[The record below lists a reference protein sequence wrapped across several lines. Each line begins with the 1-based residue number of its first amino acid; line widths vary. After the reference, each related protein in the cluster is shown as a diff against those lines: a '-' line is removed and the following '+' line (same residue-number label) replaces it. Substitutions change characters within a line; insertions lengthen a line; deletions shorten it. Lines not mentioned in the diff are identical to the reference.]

1 MELKEFIK
9 LSVKV
14 LKANTPYIE
23 QRNLISDI
31 FKKTENIL
39 VRLTIIDSLYS
50 TQMNKRLYGLDDL
63 ANEIGN
69 RDWDKEIQNFKDNKK
84 PNEISALLDKKY
96 GIQKSGR
103 EAGQSRSL
111 ISKYIYFATDYNF
124 PIEDSL
130 VKKVLNAVLKC
141 FGYSEIDID
150 KKDILR
156 ELIIFCDNKEIKYSD
171 FDNLLWL
178 LGKIKGGSLSLIVDK
193 EKYKKIIEKLEL
205 SDIAKSSTDFN
216 EKMAE
221 KLKNTDEIDKIKNL
235 ISNDFYEF
243 LKFAKNI
250 EIEK

>member
-9 LSVKV
+9 LSVNV
-14 LKANTPYIE
+14 LKDKTPYIE
-23 QRNLISDI
+23 QKNLISDI
-31 FKKTENIL
+31 FEETENIL

-69 RDWDKEIQNFKDNKK
+69 KDWDKEIQNFKDNK

-96 GIQKSGR
+96 GIKKSGR
-103 EAGQSRSL
+103 EFGQARSL
-111 ISKYIYFATDYNF
+111 ISKYIYFATNYNF
-124 PIEDSL
+124 PIEDRL

-141 FGYSEIDID
+141 FGYSEIDMD
-150 KKDILR
+150 KNDILR

-178 LGKIKGGSLSLIVDK
+178 LGKIKEGSLASIVDK
-193 EKYKKIIEKLEL
+193 EKYEKIIEKLEL
-205 SDIAKSSTDFN
+205 SDIAKSKDFD

-221 KLKNTDEIDKIKNL
+221 KLKNINEIDKIKDL

-250 EIEK
+250 KIEK